1 MTVSTIN
8 SVAEFVTNGTT
19 NSFPF
24 YFKFLDGRDLVV
36 TYINPEEVSTILT
49 MGTQYTVSGAG
60 NDKGGSISTTTALLG
75 PGKLIVSR
83 DMEAY
88 QQISL
93 RNQGKFLAET
103 HEDAFDKLTMLSQ
116 QGFAVIK
123 RALSRPLG
131 REYFDAEENR
141 ITGLADP
148 KSPQD
153 AATKV
158 YADGAASGAIS
169 YTDARLL
176 HTVRS
181 VDGETLTQL
190 PAVASRANKVMG
202 FDANGQPIG
211 VLPASGSGT
220 EVAIDLANGLNTGKG
235 AGMVALPVG
244 TVPYAIRSVTPE
256 QFGCSVSAIDN
267 RSKYQAALDYSALH
281 GLELVSNGDYDVSG
295 PLYLPQ
301 FNLVWRGSGKV
312 RNTYSGD
319 DGQRKLCFYPGTYN
333 PVYFD
338 MLSYS
343 ACDANQYGQ
352 AWIKFTTISEAS
364 QYSLGEL
371 VFIRSL
377 QHYNGADGQI
387 PLYGSNNRITAID
400 TITGVV
406 HLEYPILRALTNPRM
421 AKTGNT
427 GILDVL
433 GEREIYCC
441 YNARIDGISFE
452 SINGH
457 VTERGGMLGCS
468 FNIPSITGLSGV
480 YTNAV
485 SFSMLTVGRIDC
497 DLRGIEMA
505 GCTTGSVLDVG
516 TLVWRKSARSVAQ
529 AILSINENMASS
541 VIKIRDF
548 SAPEFD
554 YPSQP
559 LIHVLS
565 AQENVVRIER
575 LTATMASGTII
586 TFENLL
592 KNGPGES
599 QPSAKGNSVFIGMA
613 IGGANLQRFCHM
625 TNPGRANAENVTDGY
640 FVGSPTVAA
649 VTMAGDAQQ
658 VRGDYSA
665 GAINLNVATNSVVD
679 AKAAGGV
686 TGYTRSANNK
696 VLQNTAQYESK
707 PKILSSQ
714 VTAIGQL
721 NGASGAVSFTP
732 DLSKGS
738 VQAVPFT
745 SALSLAINNPV
756 GASEGD
762 SFILVLTNNN
772 STTAIIPNFGA
783 AFILFGEAIQSIAP
797 GKRAMYR
804 FSVLPNFAYVLELQ
818 RVGFT

>member
-1 MTVSTIN
+1 MVSRRQLLKLSALGTASFAAPLAYSASNITMTHNTGNPLGSTSPKDLSDN
-8 SVAEFVTNGTT
+8 ARNLDYLCLGPNHSYLDRKGVPRKSWKGMEEGFSADQAARESKFAA
-19 NSFPF
+19 
-24 YFKFLDGRDLVV
+24 FLDSSGYEAPVAYVTGIILSRATQTV
-36 TYINPEEVSTILT
+36 TYLGKEYRVKSEFLPLET
-49 MGTQYTVSGAG
+49 TVWIEDES
-60 NDKGGSISTTTALLG
+60 KL
-75 PGKLIVSR
+75 KLIG
-83 DMEAY
+83 DD
-88 QQISL
+88 SL
-93 RNQGKFLAET
+93 RQEMANPN
-103 HEDAFDKLTMLSQ
+103 
-116 QGFAVIK
+116 I
-123 RALSRPLG
+123 
-131 REYFDAEENR
+131 
-141 ITGLADP
+141 
-148 KSPQD
+148 
-153 AATKV
+153 
-158 YADGAASGAIS
+158 GAA
-169 YTDARLL
+169 
-176 HTVRS
+176 
-181 VDGETLTQL
+181 
-190 PAVASRANKVMG
+190 
-202 FDANGQPIG
+202 
-211 VLPASGSGT
+211 
-220 EVAIDLANGLNTGKG
+220 
-235 AGMVALPVG
+235 MVALPIG
-244 TVPYAIRSVTPE
+244 TVRDAIKFVTPE
-256 QFGCSVSAIDN
+256 QFGCSVSATDN
-267 RSKYQAALDYSALH
+267 RSNFQAALDYSALN

-301 FNLVWRGSGKV
+301 FNLVWRGSGKI
-312 RNTYSGD
+312 RNIYCGS

-343 ACDANQYGQ
+343 VCVATQYGQ
-352 AWIKFTTISEAS
+352 AWIKFSTNSEAS
-364 QYSLGEL
+364 EYSVGDL

-400 TITGVV
+400 TVSGVV
-406 HLEYPILRALTNPRM
+406 HLEYPILRALANPRI

-427 GILDVL
+427 GILDAL

-452 SINGH
+452 SVNGH

-468 FNIPSITGLSGV
+468 FNIPNITGLSGV

-485 SFSMLTVGRIDC
+485 SFSMWTVGRIDC

-541 VIKIRDF
+541 VIKIRDL

-565 AQENVVRIER
+565 AQENEVRIER
-575 LTATMASGTII
+575 LTAAMARGTII

-592 KNGPGES
+592 KNGAGES
-599 QPSAKGNSVFIGMA
+599 QPSTKGNSVFIGMA
-613 IGGANLQRFCHM
+613 IGGAALQRFCHM
-625 TNPGRANAENVTDGY
+625 TNPGGANVENIIGGY
-640 FVGSPTVAA
+640 FVGAPTIAA
-649 VTMAGDAQQ
+649 ITMAGDAQQ
-658 VRGDYSA
+658 VRGTYSA
-665 GAINLNVATNSVVD
+665 GTINLNVATNSVVD
-679 AKAAGGV
+679 AKAAGGI

-696 VLQNTAQYESK
+696 VMQNTAQYESK
-707 PKILSSQ
+707 PKIISSQ
-714 VTAIGQL
+714 VTPIGQL
-721 NGASGAVSFTP
+721 NGESGAISFTP

-772 STTAIIPNFGA
+772 STTAIIPTFGA
-783 AFILFGEAIQSIAP
+783 AFIFFGEVIQSIAP